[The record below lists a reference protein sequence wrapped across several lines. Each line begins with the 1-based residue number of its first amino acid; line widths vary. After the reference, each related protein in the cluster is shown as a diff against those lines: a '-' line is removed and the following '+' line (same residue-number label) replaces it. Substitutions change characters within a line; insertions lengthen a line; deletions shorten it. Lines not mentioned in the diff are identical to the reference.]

1 MPRQVRPRIP
11 DRLYQLIQRGAAQAA
26 LTERHW
32 LIDAI
37 REKAGRQGI
46 ELEEATL
53 VNEREAR

>member
-1 MPRQVRPRIP
+1 MRPRIP